1 MSSYESLEATIDL
14 IVDAAI
20 ESEMY
25 LNGYEGTVSEGFTH
39 QGPYVHVTG
48 PNQSGRRGYG
58 GVATDGFGYPVEF
71 TPPWNIGADVYNAWD
86 EAIHS
91 AFEGWTELPDP
102 GGFES
107 LTERTRDAAATLTD
121 GSLAT
126 EKYGITGGNTEL
138 GDIGTMNTELA
149 QFNGA
154 TINAFTRNYSNR
166 LPVIVRGQ
174 SAIAAMLWFGVAGE
188 REIWTSAR
196 LDVADVAD
204 KVLAAMKAAR
214 GGGGGDFSTALKVGG
229 AIASIAGK
237 FVPGPAGTIV
247 SVAGTGASALG
258 GLIPKPKPPK
268 WTTLPF
274 GGATPSDVLS
284 KLRDGLQKLNETIA
298 DQESQIAD
306 MLSEAHSVVQAEEE
320 SFNLAAPLRLL
331 NETDQGNLITADETK
346 VKIQTLRWIGRS
358 VMPNIA
364 AQLDKAKGRIA
375 GGSGSG
381 PWTRPANIGY
391 GSDGPFWS
399 WSSLEEHLE
408 SLLVDTA
415 WEVRSAGH
423 HLVIAADDFEATDA
437 EAHRDLAAH
446 SRELRD
452 GSPAADHDPPP
463 QPRPIGGHPVPY

>member
-25 LNGYEGTVSEGFTH
+25 LNGYEGTVGTGFEH

-71 TPPWNIGADVYNAWD
+71 TPPWNIGADVYAAWD
-86 EAIHS
+86 EAIRS

-102 GGFES
+102 GGFEA
-107 LTERTRDAAATLTD
+107 LTDRCRDAASTLTD

-126 EKYGITGGNTEL
+126 EQYGITGGNQEL

-174 SAIAAMLWFGVAGE
+174 SAIAAILWFGVAGE
-188 REIWTSAR
+188 REIWTAAR
-196 LDVADVAD
+196 LDIADVAD

-214 GGGGGDFSTALKVGG
+214 GGGGADFSTALKVGG
-229 AIASIAGK
+229 AVASIAGK
-237 FVPGPAGTIV
+237 FVPGPAGTII
-247 SVAGTGASALG
+247 SVAGTGAGALSA
-258 GLIPKPKPPK
+258 LIPKPKPPK

-274 GGATPSDVLS
+274 GGATPTDVLS
-284 KLRDGLQKLNETIA
+284 KLRDGLQKLNETIS
-298 DQESQIAD
+298 DQESQIYD
-306 MLSEAHSVVQAEEE
+306 LLSSAHSTVQAEED

-331 NETDQGNLITADETK
+331 NETNQDNLITADETR
-346 VKIQTLRWIGRS
+346 VKIDTLRWIGHT

-364 AQLDKAKGRIA
+364 GQLDIAKGKIS
-375 GGSGSG
+375 GGSSSG

-391 GSDGPFWS
+391 GSTGPFYS
-399 WSSLEEHLE
+399 WSSLEGHLE
-408 SLLVDTA
+408 NLLVDTA

-423 HLVIAADDFEATDA
+423 HLVIAADDFEDTDA
-437 EAHRDLAAH
+437 QAHADLAAH

-452 GSPAADHDPPP
+452 GSPAYDHDPPP
-463 QPRPIGGHPVPY
+463 PTRPMGGHMIPF